1 MLLDVKLAERSSS
14 NLVKY
19 ESNVYYTYALKIY
32 LKTASAFD
40 IPHTFHIRFFEGF
53 KGQRSKLLQV
63 LHLQRSQSSASHQ
76 VK

>member
-19 ESNVYYTYALKIY
+19 ESNVYYALKIY

-63 LHLQRSQSSASHQ
+63 LQRSQSSASHQ